1 MTSFSAMS
9 LGSAA
14 QIETKILSGEAASD
28 DILSLYRFYC
38 DRKDEN
44 NKQRVLTILKNKT
57 LDTRRKP
64 LFIHYGTPDIKVSDI
79 KYECFIDKS
88 VLEGTAK
95 FDVFTLC
102 NLLSLPSVTEVICTK
117 KAAENCPALVDI
129 IGGVC
134 KELKKDFRQ
143 IGLERER
150 ERERACA
157 SLPGLS
163 ISGKSRFR
171 RSCSCLRR
179 SPSRRYEADATSD
192 VAFVNRP
199 SFPSPIRRYV
209 RKFLS
214 KPCASSPRRSSRR
227 S

>member
-102 NLLSLPSVTEVICTK
+102 NLLSLPSMTEVICTK

-150 ERERACA
+150 ERERELA
-157 SLPGLS
+157 P
-163 ISGKSRFR
+163 
-171 RSCSCLRR
+171 
-179 SPSRRYEADATSD
+179 
-192 VAFVNRP
+192 
-199 SFPSPIRRYV
+199 
-209 RKFLS
+209 
-214 KPCASSPRRSSRR
+214 PRRGCPYPGRVVSEEAALAYGDHRPVDTRQMQHQMSLL
-227 S
+227 